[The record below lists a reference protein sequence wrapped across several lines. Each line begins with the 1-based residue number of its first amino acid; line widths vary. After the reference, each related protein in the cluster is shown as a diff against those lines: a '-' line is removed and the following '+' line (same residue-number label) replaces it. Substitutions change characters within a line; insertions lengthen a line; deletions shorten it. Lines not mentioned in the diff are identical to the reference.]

1 MSVQVD
7 KAFKELKESLVSAKK
22 KRSQGEQQR
31 KAPAV
36 TEEQEAE
43 ELETAVGGA
52 TMNSRLSSLYSTPAK
67 VGNRTYVDIYR
78 LVCCGVPVTLRHIHK
93 LQVFSRPGRSQGL
106 LYKQLHD

>member
-67 VGNRTYVDIYR
+67 VGNRT
-78 LVCCGVPVTLRHIHK
+78 
-93 LQVFSRPGRSQGL
+93 
-106 LYKQLHD
+106 